1 MQKLRSTR
9 QTWIWLALLLIVF
22 MLTSYF
28 FLSQAPKQYPNYVSD
43 SPSPTGVKA
52 FYTYLQQEEEVERWT
67 HSPNLLRNT
76 TKNQILIMIEP
87 FFMPNSEE
95 MADYESFME
104 AGNTILLLKKNPQ
117 EMFDLQVEMVEQTD
131 ESLKVY
137 AQEGTSYHAKLSSPF
152 RLQTKNNSEILLKD
166 EGGTIALKQ
175 HFGKGQL
182 IVAVAPEWVINSN
195 IVKHDHIPLIFSFL
209 PEENGQLFLFDEYIH
224 KGQNAPAVVTLYPQW
239 FLLML
244 LQGCILII
252 LLLLYRGKR
261 FGPIYIPREETVRF
275 SDEGI
280 KAIAAWF
287 IRGKR
292 YQDSLIIQVEYI
304 KSIMQERWGLPVKS
318 DWKIISAFVERKLT
332 WQNPMEIQ
340 TFINELKNVLEKDK
354 LSKHEYLLWSK
365 KLDRLRKEVEEG

>member
-1 MQKLRSTR
+1 
-9 QTWIWLALLLIVF
+9 

-52 FYTYLQQEEEVERWT
+52 FYTYLQQEEEVKRWT
-67 HSPNLLRNT
+67 HSPKLLRNT

-95 MADYESFME
+95 MADYERFIE

-117 EMFDLQVEMVEQTD
+117 EMFDLQVEMVEQTK

-137 AQEGTSYHAKLSSPF
+137 DQEGTSYHVKLSSPF

-166 EGGTIALKQ
+166 ESGTIALKQ

-195 IVKHDHIPLIFSFL
+195 IVKHDHIPLILSFL
-209 PEENGQLFLFDEYIH
+209 PEGNGQLFLFDEYIH

-287 IRGKR
+287 IRGNR

-318 DWKIISAFVERKLT
+318 DWKIISTFVERKLT
-332 WQNPMEIQ
+332 WQNPMEVQ
-340 TFINELKNVLEKDK
+340 TFINGLKNVLEKDK
-354 LSKHEYLLWSK
+354 LNKHEYLLWSK